1 LPLPGWLNID
11 IQSFAEVDRV
21 LDVREGL
28 PFRNAEAI
36 YAEHFLEHLELEEAL
51 AFLRSARRAL
61 APDGVLRLSTP
72 SLNWVYLCVYR
83 LDRGSDRDR
92 LRCCF
97 EINKAFHGWGHRF
110 LFNEAMLTAA
120 LRSAGFAKVVFCRYG
135 ESSVPF
141 LQNLERHEKSLD
153 TPELPHVLIAEASG
167 HGKPVPIP
175 KELLADY
182 RVVLGLR

>member
-1 LPLPGWLNID
+1 
-11 IQSFAEVDRV
+11 
-21 LDVREGL
+21 
-28 PFRNAEAI
+28 
-36 YAEHFLEHLELEEAL
+36 
-51 AFLRSARRAL
+51 
-61 APDGVLRLSTP
+61 
-72 SLNWVYLCVYR
+72 VYR